1 LEAKTKVA
9 DDPYVQIEIS
19 TVGMTQYA
27 SGFLG
32 YQPVPLGD
40 GGTMQMG
47 QGHSLPG
54 FASRPRD
61 PDTQDGHPTTAPNML
76 LFHEGQEVHVLPLED
91 PRTVPLLPQ
100 DKQGGSTMYAHR
112 DDGDISFVQ
121 LDGSNGNL
129 TVYVPYGSTSMVI
142 TIDVSN
148 PGAENIQIRHGAG
161 MGISMVAGGN
171 NSLILNNKAGDAYIE
186 IGDNGITFG
195 GKVNH
200 VGSFNVGI
208 PSPLEIAPP
217 PLPPDSVVLGGVFTT
232 WVAALTAAGN
242 ALSPTPLVV
251 PPFVL
256 GTSTKFKAA

>member
-1 LEAKTKVA
+1 MA

-61 PDTQDGHPTTAPNML
+61 PDTQDGQPTTAPNML

-91 PRTVPLLPQ
+91 PRAVVKLPQ
-100 DKQGGSTMYAHR
+100 NQKGGAVMYADR
-112 DDGDISFVQ
+112 DDGQVSFLQ
-121 LDGSNGNL
+121 LAGDNGNL
-129 TVYVPYGSTSMVI
+129 TLYIPYGTTSMAI
-142 TIDVSN
+142 TVDVST
-148 PGAENIQIRHGAG
+148 PGAENIQIRHGSG

-186 IGDNGITFG
+186 IGDNGITLN

-200 VGSFNVGI
+200 VGNLNVGI
-208 PSPLEIAPP
+208 PSPLEIPP
-217 PLPPDSVVLGGVFTT
+217 PPPPDAVVLGTPFTV
-232 WVAALTAAGN
+232 WLAALTAAGA
-242 ALSPTPLVV
+242 ALATPLVV
-251 PPFVL
+251 PPLVL